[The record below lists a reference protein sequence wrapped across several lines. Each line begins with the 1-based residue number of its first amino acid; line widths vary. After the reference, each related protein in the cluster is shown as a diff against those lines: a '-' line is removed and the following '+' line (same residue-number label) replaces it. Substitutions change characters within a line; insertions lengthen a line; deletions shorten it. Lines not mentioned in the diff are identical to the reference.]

1 MNLDKRKYISQE
13 IVTGNG
19 LHYAYGYGNIN
30 GNMNNS
36 TIGNILD

>member
-19 LHYAYGYGNIN
+19 IHYTYGN